1 MELFFSDLSYQAT
14 SANVEDAFARIL
26 HSPRYLPQSYQPWN
40 FSVRLFPPLKN
51 RPGQNHR
58 GCGTVTVP
66 YSQLGEKLLR
76 EFGIFPSLE
85 IARRKIKLKQ
95 STGDLR
101 PADIEKLRR
110 DPYVP
115 PHVLQRREATK
126 ESFQKNTVG
135 ILTLQFGWETRSG
148 SLSVEWEKHFQE
160 ACHMAF
166 SDTRRELR
174 IRIFDQQDIVRSV
187 AIPWSQIS
195 WSATSP
201 KDRAIFLSLLSPPTF
216 DIEDSSQNRLRAL
229 LGLRPTTDKRQRLL
243 ALYPEDPD
251 LIRVL
256 PYATLAIRL
265 ICRDSSELKVFKEL
279 CKIARLPEPK
289 DFAYRAEPLGLFS
302 AAKLDQYRDWTC
314 KLDWSVAFQ
323 LEALLRGRFVDAK
336 ELLSI
341 RGMIDTMV
349 LHKGASYTA
358 SFLRSVITAAQLWNL
373 GTFQEEFRKGVQ
385 LLAQDFTWSSES
397 RTWDPKDGAFQC
409 YHVSISPTSM
419 KLEGPLPE
427 RSNRVMRTY
436 SDNIDSFI
444 RVGFVEENDL
454 GYRHDPEINGP
465 AFVKNWVSPMLRGGI
480 TIAGRPFK
488 FLAYSQSALKSHT
501 VWFVSDFTDTNGDE
515 ITAAT
520 IIERLGTFEGLDYDR
535 QLIYCPAR
543 YGARISQA
551 FTTTDSTVTVP
562 VEEIIIDKDISNEQY
577 CFTDGVGS
585 ISKSLARKIWKALQK
600 RGSRSARRAVTY
612 PRAFQIRLVGAKGML
627 SVDHRLPRGDTVVLR
642 QSMIK
647 FEAPHSTDIEIAQA
661 FVRPSKYYLN
671 RPLIM
676 LLEGLGI
683 PYDVFQT
690 LQDAAV
696 QDVSE
701 AAGSL
706 EKAAKTIDQF
716 GLATSYRLSS
726 TLQHLAKLGLTPS
739 DLGDFYDQ
747 MLTFAVHHI
756 LRDLKH
762 HARIPVHEGY
772 TLVGVAD
779 IHRYLREG
787 EVFAC
792 VTIPETDSIRYL
804 EGPVLVSRSPVI
816 HPGDVQVVRAI
827 GRPPIGSP
835 FAEESLVNTLVF
847 SVNGKPPRRD
857 SPITCSLLL

>member
-1 MELFFSDLSYQAT
+1 MELFFSDLSFQAT
-14 SANVEDAFARIL
+14 SADVEDAFARIL
-26 HSPRYLPQSYQPWN
+26 HSSRYLPQSRQPWN
-40 FSVRLFPPLKN
+40 FSVRLFPPQKN

-66 YSQLGEKLLR
+66 YPQLGEKLLR
-76 EFGIFPSLE
+76 EFGTRPSLV
-85 IARRKIKLKQ
+85 IARRKIKLKL
-95 STGDLR
+95 STGDPR
-101 PADIEKLRR
+101 PADLERIRR

-115 PHVLQRREATK
+115 PEVLQRREATK

-135 ILTLQFGWETRSG
+135 ILTLQLGWETRSG

-160 ACHMAF
+160 ACHLAF

-174 IRIFDQQDIVRSV
+174 IRVFDQQDIVRSV

-195 WSATSP
+195 WSATSYRD
-201 KDRAIFLSLLSPPTF
+201 KAIFLSLSSPPTF
-216 DIEDSSQNRLRAL
+216 DVEDSSQNQLRAL
-229 LGLRPTTDKRQRLL
+229 LGLRTITDKRRRLL
-243 ALYPEDPD
+243 VLYPEDPD

-265 ICRDSSELKVFKEL
+265 ICRSSSELKVFKDL

-289 DFAYRAEPLGLFS
+289 DFAHRAEPLGLFS
-302 AAKLDQYRDWTC
+302 AAKLDQYRHWIC

-323 LEALLRGRFVDAK
+323 LEALLQGRFVDAK

-341 RGMIDTMV
+341 RSMIDNMA
-349 LHKGASYTA
+349 LHKGSSYTA
-358 SFLRSVITAAQLWNL
+358 SFLRSVITEAELWNL
-373 GTFQEEFRKGVQ
+373 GDSQEEFRESVQ
-385 LLAQDFTWSSES
+385 LLAQDFSWSPEA
-397 RTWDPKDGAFQC
+397 RTWDPMDGAFQC

-436 SDNIDSFI
+436 ADNIDSFI
-444 RVGFVEENDL
+444 RVNFVEENDL
-454 GYRHDPEINGP
+454 RYQHDREIDGP
-465 AFVKNWVSPMLRGGI
+465 AFVKEWVSPILQGGI
-480 TIAGRPFK
+480 TIAGRRFN
-488 FLAYSQSALKSHT
+488 FLAYSQSALKTHA

-520 IIERLGTFEGLDYDR
+520 IIERLGTFEGLDYDQ

-551 FTTTDSTVTVP
+551 FTSTDSTVTVP
-562 VEEIIIDKDISNEQY
+562 VEEIFIDKDITKGKY

-612 PRAFQIRLVGAKGML
+612 PRAFQIRFVGAKGML
-627 SVDHRLPRGDTVVLR
+627 SVDHRLTGDTVVLR

-683 PYDVFQT
+683 QHDVFQT

-696 QDVSE
+696 QEVNE

-747 MLTFAVHHI
+747 MLTCAVHHI

-779 IHRYLREG
+779 IHHYLQEG

-792 VTIPETDSIRYL
+792 VTIPETNSIHYL

-827 GRPPIGSP
+827 GQPPIGSP

-847 SVNGKPPRRD
+847 AVNGKAPRRD
-857 SPITCSLLL
+857 SPITRSLLL